1 MAIQAPIQTQ
11 FGVPATYW
19 HIRHLVNDFQSN
31 GVIVFLAGY
40 ASAEARR
47 DGKEPLTVLQEIRLP
62 GLKASDEPRRGE
74 IYAALIAYAA
84 TLSDDHPQA
93 VLIPL
98 ANGEAV

>member
-47 DGKEPLTVLQEIRLP
+47 DGKEPLTVLQDIRLTD
-62 GLKASDEPRRGE
+62 LKASDEPRRSDV
-74 IYAALIAYAA
+74 YAALIAFAA
-84 TLSDDHPQA
+84 TLSKDHPQA
-93 VLIPL
+93 VLMPL
-98 ANGEAV
+98 ASGETV